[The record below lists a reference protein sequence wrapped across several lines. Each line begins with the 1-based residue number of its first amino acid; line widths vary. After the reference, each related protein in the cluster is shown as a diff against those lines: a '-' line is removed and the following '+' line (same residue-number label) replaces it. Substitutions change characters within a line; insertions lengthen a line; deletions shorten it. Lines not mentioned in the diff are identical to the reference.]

1 MESILAAWR
10 SVGLDGLRSTLD
22 AQALEIAEKRESSA
36 ASHKEL
42 VVATKAF
49 FKAGEAERLAGEKK
63 ILKAYQAEVDALTK
77 RAKYSE
83 RAFTALYAKVH
94 EAPDPVPHLEEAA
107 EMEPELTRLREEN
120 DGLQDDLLRYRLDV
134 KEIKQVRRAAP
145 DALDLVRRRLTRFPG
160 AWSFSQE
167 SSEAKHHSG
176 MIAELKVGGLVCLS
190 VASRT
195 DCHATLCVWW
205 SMGLPHTRARAHTHR
220 RS

>member
-49 FKAGEAERLAGEKK
+49 FKAGDAERLAGEKK

-94 EAPDPVPHLEEAA
+94 EAPDPVPHPEAAA
-107 EMEPELTRLREEN
+107 EMEPELARLREEN

-134 KEIKQVRRAAP
+134 KEIKQVQFATLDTAP
-145 DALDLVRRRLTRFPG
+145 GSASRSFPVRSHFRRRPPMRSIK
-160 AWSFSQE
+160 A
-167 SSEAKHHSG
+167 
-176 MIAELKVGGLVCLS
+176 VLS
-190 VASRT
+190 PS
-195 DCHATLCVWW
+195 
-205 SMGLPHTRARAHTHR
+205 
-220 RS
+220 